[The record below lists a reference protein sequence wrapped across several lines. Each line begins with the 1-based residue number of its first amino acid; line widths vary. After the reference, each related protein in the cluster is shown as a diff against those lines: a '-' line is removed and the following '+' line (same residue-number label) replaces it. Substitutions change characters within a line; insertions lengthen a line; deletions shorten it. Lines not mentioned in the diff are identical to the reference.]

1 MELCPHI
8 VLESY
13 KVLF

>member
-8 VLESY
+8 LLESY
-13 KVLF
+13 KGLF